1 MMLTASSNKKNQV
14 FSIFMSFHCEILLL
28 SLVTLLFCIPFGTP
42 LRAAATRRPWIVPLV
57 QYDRTT
63 EQQQVLFPPRKRDAG
78 ISSISTKSL
87 TGIRSSS
94 STARSSS
101 ICMSRS
107 NDTARKLSSGIYSLS
122 SFTSLVAFVW
132 SAVTARIPSGIL
144 VPAIYILATI
154 LGGNLGTP
162 FVIAAKKAWYD
173 RIPKPKWTP
182 PNYVFAPVWITL
194 YTLIGLASYR
204 MTYLLPRSTCTS
216 FTQLHRLTVSLYGI
230 HYLLNV
236 IWAPI
241 FFGGKCLRLGHVL
254 NVLLI
259 STLLPVLYCFY
270 QMDRLSSILLFPYLL
285 WLIVA
290 AALSNG
296 ICKLNPT
303 TKGYNNAMLQADIYD
318 YQQKAAK
325 YIGL

>member
-1 MMLTASSNKKNQV
+1 MVFCNKKKHA
-14 FSIFMSFHCEILLL
+14 FSLFVSFHCEVLLL
-28 SLVTLLFCIPFGTP
+28 LVVLLFFISLGFPLRPAVTRIPF
-42 LRAAATRRPWIVPLV
+42 IVPLV
-57 QYDRTT
+57 HNDRTS
-63 EQQQVLFPPRKRDAG
+63 EQQHGAHAVVLAA
-78 ISSISTKSL
+78 SSFVTTSTPNPNVFWK
-87 TGIRSSS
+87 T
-94 STARSSS
+94 STTST
-101 ICMSRS
+101 
-107 NDTARKLSSGIYSLS
+107 NNENQTPLRKLYSGIYSLS
-122 SFTSLVAFVW
+122 SFSSLAAFIW

-162 FVIAAKKAWYD
+162 FVIAAKKSWYD

-182 PNYVFAPVWITL
+182 PSFVFAPVWITL

-204 MTYLLPRSTCTS
+204 MTYLLPQSTS
-216 FTQLHRLTVSLYGI
+216 ITQLHRLTVSLYGI

-236 IWAPI
+236 LWAPM

-259 STLLPVLYCFY
+259 STLLPVLYGFY
-270 QMDRLSSILLFPYLL
+270 KMDQLSAILLFPYLL

-290 AALSNG
+290 AALSDG